1 MSASPSNSSPFGI
14 SELKEEL
21 LNSIELPSDTE
32 HRGPMLMAVD
42 HCFTIRGQGTIFT
55 GSVLEGC
62 VSVNDIVEIPALQMK
77 RKVKSIQI
85 FRKNV
90 ERAVKSDRIGL
101 CVTQVDSK
109 LFERGLVT
117 SENYLKYFYA
127 CIIDLNCI
135 KYYKHSIK
143 SKGKY
148 HCSIGHDTVL
158 AKVTIFTN
166 EQYQINIKNCE
177 ENVKN
182 MNISNGISVIDT
194 PLNEKSKQPFDI
206 KNNFLYVDEISRE
219 DEDDYFALLQFEKP
233 ILSPPNSLII
243 GSKLDTNIH
252 STSCRLA
259 FHGHIQYIFSEKNY
273 DLSILQIYKRK
284 IKCGQ
289 IDRIIN
295 SNEIICKNLFGKNQL
310 NYVEDMFL
318 NFKVQLSSG
327 QSGFIENTFGK
338 SGKLKIRLNSD
349 IPPESRTATVE
360 LKFRKFLFHKKKIS
374 QD

>member
-1 MSASPSNSSPFGI
+1 
-14 SELKEEL
+14 
-21 LNSIELPSDTE
+21 
-32 HRGPMLMAVD
+32 
-42 HCFTIRGQGTIFT
+42 
-55 GSVLEGC
+55 
-62 VSVNDIVEIPALQMK
+62 
-77 RKVKSIQI
+77 
-85 FRKNV
+85 
-90 ERAVKSDRIGL
+90 
-101 CVTQVDSK
+101 
-109 LFERGLVT
+109 
-117 SENYLKYFYA
+117 
-127 CIIDLNCI
+127 
-135 KYYKHSIK
+135 
-143 SKGKY
+143 
-148 HCSIGHDTVL
+148 
-158 AKVTIFTN
+158 
-166 EQYQINIKNCE
+166 
-177 ENVKN
+177 

-219 DEDDYFALLQFEKP
+219 DEDDYFALLEFEKP

-349 IPPESRTATVE
+349 ISPESRTATVE

-374 QD
+374 QDW